1 MNLPTNQI
9 RPLSLHFSGLLLA
22 LLLLSTPPSFSAP
35 TKSSLWNE
43 VIQGFSIKQRK
54 DARLTPHLLW
64 YKKNPDYLNRV
75 LNRARPYLYH
85 IVKRAKKKNL
95 PLELALLPAVES
107 AFRAYAYSPG
117 SAAGLWQF
125 IPATGKI
132 YGLKQNWWI
141 DQRRSLLPSTDAALY
156 FLKDMSREFKGDWL
170 LALAAYNAGAGNVR
184 KAIRH
189 YYEDEKKKLKK
200 KKQKR
205 PIKKPTFWD
214 LNLPRE
220 TQGYVPRILALSRF
234 IEQAD
239 KYNFQLPNIP
249 NRPLTESVSTGNRQ
263 IDLSLAAELAELPL
277 ERIYEL
283 NAGLNQWAT
292 PPDGPHRLL
301 LPISHAERFRNNLEL
316 APAPLIEWRRH
327 KVKSGES
334 MSQIALK
341 YSTTAGMIR
350 KQNRM
355 KNNKLRAGK
364 EITIPIPRQPIGSY
378 TLTASA
384 RLDKLQN
391 RKRSGVRHQHT
402 VVKGETL
409 WDIARKY
416 GVSTKQL
423 ARWNGMAPGDMLR
436 VGKPLVIWS
445 RERPLPELKR
455 RPAFA
460 TKMATQTIY
469 YTVRANDTLSQI
481 AEKFHTT
488 TKALMRQNKLKRGAV
503 IKVGQSLA
511 IRLDATQAT
520 Q

>member
-1 MNLPTNQI
+1 
-9 RPLSLHFSGLLLA
+9 
-22 LLLLSTPPSFSAP
+22 
-35 TKSSLWNE
+35 
-43 VIQGFSIKQRK
+43 
-54 DARLTPHLLW
+54 
-64 YKKNPDYLNRV
+64 
-75 LNRARPYLYH
+75 
-85 IVKRAKKKNL
+85 
-95 PLELALLPAVES
+95 
-107 AFRAYAYSPG
+107 
-117 SAAGLWQF
+117 
-125 IPATGKI
+125 
-132 YGLKQNWWI
+132 
-141 DQRRSLLPSTDAALY
+141 
-156 FLKDMSREFKGDWL
+156 
-170 LALAAYNAGAGNVR
+170 
-184 KAIRH
+184 
-189 YYEDEKKKLKK
+189 
-200 KKQKR
+200 R

-277 ERIYEL
+277 EKIYEL